1 MIVVFVLQYFTEFLH
16 SFYDSFGFVVKVL
29 NFCVHLSVYCLTK
42 MRVFN
47 TVSQLVNCNCINI
60 IVNLYCFFYDS
71 NIDAFNIDRQCC
83 SVRFSESVCVG
94 SSGSI
99 KE

>member
-1 MIVVFVLQYFTEFLH
+1 MILVFVLQYFTEFLH
-16 SFYDSFGFVVKVL
+16 SFYDSFGFVVNIF
-29 NFCVHLSVYCLTK
+29 NFCVHLSAYCLTK
-42 MRVFN
+42 VRVLIQCLSWSFD
-47 TVSQLVNCNCINI
+47 CINI
-60 IVNLYCFFYDS
+60 IVNRFFYDS
-71 NIDAFNIDRQCC
+71 NIDAFNIDRRCC

>member
-1 MIVVFVLQYFTEFLH
+1 MILVFVLQYFTEFLH
-16 SFYDSFGFVVKVL
+16 SFYDSFGFVVNVF
-29 NFCVHLSVYCLTK
+29 NFLRALVRILSHLSASLIQCLSWS
-42 MRVFN
+42 V
-47 TVSQLVNCNCINI
+47 NCINI
-60 IVNLYCFFYDS
+60 IVTLYCFFYDS